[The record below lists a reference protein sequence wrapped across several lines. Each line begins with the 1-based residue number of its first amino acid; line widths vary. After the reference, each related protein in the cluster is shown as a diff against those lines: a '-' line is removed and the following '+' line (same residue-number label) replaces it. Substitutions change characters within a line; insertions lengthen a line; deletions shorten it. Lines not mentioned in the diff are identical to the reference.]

1 MSTAETIK
9 AARKPTSDIDH
20 LPGDRGALPIL
31 GDTIPFLTDYFA
43 MSMEKYRK
51 YGRVFR
57 SNALLQKTVVMVG
70 PEANEILLKDSEKL
84 FSSKRAWDPFLDRLF
99 PNGLMLMDF
108 ADHKLNRRI
117 LQSAFK
123 KDVLAKYVD
132 TMNPMIDQRL
142 AQLPAGQQVMFK
154 DEIKAILLDVA
165 AQVFMGVDIGDD
177 AQKINRAFVHAMEAS
192 LAVVKLPIPG
202 TTWKKGLD
210 GRKTLERFVEQHI
223 QKKREQETD
232 DFFSQFC
239 HAKDEDGNFLDDK
252 AVRDHI
258 IFLLFAAHDTTTSTL
273 CSTIYLLAKN
283 PEWQEKLREE
293 FAGIDSDSPSF
304 DQLAEFS
311 LAGFVMQ
318 ETLRM
323 YPPVAVV
330 PRRTVRETEIFGYR
344 IPANTSIGISPLMTH
359 YLEEWWSEPTR
370 FDPMRFSPERAEH
383 KKHFYQWL
391 PFGGGSHK
399 CIGLNFAE
407 IQVKIV
413 LFHLLKRYRIDAQPG
428 YEMPYNPV
436 PISFPT
442 DGLPLRFM
450 PLAE

>member
-1 MSTAETIK
+1 MSSSDYLK
-9 AARKPTSDIDH
+9 APRKPCADVNH
-20 LPGDRGALPIL
+20 LPGDNGVLPLL
-31 GDTIPFLTDYFA
+31 GDTIPFLTNYLP

-51 YGRVFR
+51 YGKIFR
-57 SNALLQKTVVMVG
+57 SHALLQKTVVMVG
-70 PEANEILLKDSEKL
+70 PEANEILLKDQQKL
-84 FSSKRAWDPFLDRLF
+84 FSSKKAWDPFLDKLF

-108 ADHKLNRRI
+108 GDHKLNRRI
-117 LQSAFK
+117 LQAAFK
-123 KDVLAKYVD
+123 KDVLANYVG
-132 TMNPMIDQRL
+132 TMNPMIAQRL
-142 AQLPAGQQVMFK
+142 AALPHNREVAFK
-154 DEIKAILLDVA
+154 DEIKALLLDVA
-165 AQVFMGVDIGDD
+165 AQVFMGVEIGDE
-177 AQKINRAFVHAMEAS
+177 AAKINRAFVHAMEAS
-192 LAVVKLPIPG
+192 LAIVKLPIPG

-210 GRKTLERFVEQHI
+210 GRKVLEAFIEQHI
-223 QKKREQETD
+223 HRKRAQQSD

-239 HAKDEDGNFLDDK
+239 HARDEEGNFLSDE

-273 CSTIYLLAKN
+273 CSAVYLLAKN
-283 PEWQEKLREE
+283 PEWQDKLLEE
-293 FAGIDSDSPSF
+293 FDALAHSAPSF
-304 DQLAEFS
+304 DDLGQLP
-311 LAGFVMQ
+311 LASYVMQ

-323 YPPVAVV
+323 YPPVPVI

-359 YLEEWWSEPTR
+359 YLEEWWTEPQR

-413 LFHLLKRYRIDAQPG
+413 LFHLLKRYRIEARPA
-428 YEMPYNPV
+428 YTMPYNPV

-442 DGLPLRFM
+442 DGLPLRFI
-450 PLAE
+450 PR

>member
-1 MSTAETIK
+1 MSHAETEK
-9 AARKPTSDIDH
+9 APVKPNRNIDH
-20 LPGDRGALPIL
+20 LPGDNGALPII
-31 GDTIPFLTDYFA
+31 GDTVSFLTNYLP
-43 MSMEKYRK
+43 MSMAKYRK
-51 YGRVFR
+51 YGRIFR
-57 SNALLQKTVVMVG
+57 SSALMQKTVVMVG

-108 ADHKLNRRI
+108 SVHKLNRRI

-123 KDVLAKYVD
+123 KDVLEKYVG
-132 TMNPMIDQRL
+132 TMNPMIGGQL
-142 AQLPAGQQVMFK
+142 EGLPANKEIPFK
-154 DEIKAILLDVA
+154 DNIKALLLDVA
-165 AQVFMGVDIGDD
+165 AQVFMGVDIGDE
-177 AQKINRAFVHAMEAS
+177 AEKINRAFVHAMEAS
-192 LAVVKLPIPG
+192 VAVIKLPLPG

-210 GRKTLERFVEQHI
+210 GRKTLESFVEQHI
-223 QKKREQETD
+223 AKKREKESD

-239 HAKDEDGNFLDDK
+239 HARDEEGNFLDDK

-273 CSTIYLLAKN
+273 CSAVYLLAKH
-283 PEWQEKLREE
+283 PQWQDKLLDE
-293 FAGIDSDSPSF
+293 FMKIEGDAPSYDELAG
-304 DQLAEFS
+304 FS
-311 LAGFVMQ
+311 LASYVMQ

-323 YPPVAVV
+323 FPPVPVV
-330 PRRTVRETEIFGYR
+330 PRRTVRDTEIFGYQ

-359 YLEEWWSEPTR
+359 YLEEWWSEPEK
-370 FDPMRFSPERAEH
+370 FDPMRFSPARAEH

-413 LFHLLKRYRIDAQPG
+413 LYHLLTRYRIEARPG
-428 YEMPYNPV
+428 YQMPYNPV

-442 DGLPLRFM
+442 DGLPLRFV
-450 PLAE
+450 PR